1 VAAVVAVL
9 LGVTACSGAPQPRRT
24 VSPSPSRPTASPTL
38 AENARPGTTAW
49 RITRRGPASAVEG
62 YADHTSVRPGQAFRL
77 YVSTTARGFTAAAY
91 RVGWYGGRQGRL
103 VWRSGHVAGRRQAKA
118 RVAKHLHMVT
128 APWRPSLTVPTK
140 GWPEGDYLV
149 ELTSDRDY
157 QSYVPMTVRSAS
169 ARGRVVLLNSVA
181 TWEAYNTWDGYDLYT
196 GPHGFGDRSRA
207 VSFDRPYDRAGIDRF
222 LSFERPVV
230 VLAERLGLHL
240 AYLTDTDLARQ
251 PGALAG
257 ARALVTL
264 GHAEYWSL
272 SMRTAVTRARDAGT
286 NIAFLGANAV
296 NRHVR
301 FGSSA
306 LGSMRVVICYKSAG
320 EDPYAR
326 THPADST
333 QDWRLP
339 PDPRP
344 ESALLGL
351 LYDCFPANAP
361 YVVTDPGN
369 WLFAGTGV
377 RRGTR
382 FPGLVGPES
391 DRLDMKDP
399 TPRPLEV
406 LADTSLSC
414 GGRPTWADSAYYT
427 ARSGAGVVAVG
438 TMRWVPALGHSHRVS
453 PAAWRFVARV
463 TTTLLR
469 AFAAGPCGRAHPAH
483 DDAHRY
489 AHGL

>member
-1 VAAVVAVL
+1 M
-9 LGVTACSGAPQPRRT
+9 
-24 VSPSPSRPTASPTL
+24 
-38 AENARPGTTAW
+38 AENARPGTSAW
-49 RITRRGPASAVEG
+49 RITRRGPASAIEG
-62 YADHTSVRPGQAFRL
+62 FADHTSVRPGQPFRL
-77 YVSTTARGFTAAAY
+77 YVSTTARGFTATAF

-103 VWRSGHVAGRRQAKA
+103 VWRSGHVVGRRQPRATVSA
-118 RVAKHLHMVT
+118 HLHTVT
-128 APWRPSLTVPTK
+128 APWRPSLAVRTT
-140 GWPEGDYLV
+140 GWPVGDYLV
-149 ELTSDRDY
+149 ELTSDRGY
-157 QSYVPMTVRSAS
+157 RSYVPMTVRSAS
-169 ARGRVVLLNSVA
+169 TRGKVVLLNSVA

-196 GPHGFGDRSRA
+196 GPHGFADRSRA
-207 VSFDRPYDRAGIDRF
+207 VSFDRPYDRSGIDRF
-222 LSFERPVV
+222 LAFERPAV
-230 VLAERLGLHL
+230 VLAERLGLRL

-251 PGALAG
+251 PGVLAG
-257 ARALVTL
+257 ARALITL

-272 SMRTAVTRARDAGT
+272 AMRTAVTRARDAGT

-296 NRHVR
+296 NRHIR

-306 LGSMRVVICYKSAG
+306 LGPMRLVICYNSAT

-339 PDPRP
+339 PHPRP

-351 LYDCFPANAP
+351 LYECFPANAP
-361 YVVTDPGN
+361 YVVADPGS

-382 FPGLVGPES
+382 FPGLVGPET
-391 DRLDMKDP
+391 DRLDLKDP

-406 LADTSLSC
+406 LAVSTFSC

-427 ARSGAGVVAVG
+427 TRSGAGVVDVG

-453 PAAWRFVARV
+453 PAAWRFVTRV

-483 DDAHRY
+483 DDARRY
-489 AHGL
+489 AHGR